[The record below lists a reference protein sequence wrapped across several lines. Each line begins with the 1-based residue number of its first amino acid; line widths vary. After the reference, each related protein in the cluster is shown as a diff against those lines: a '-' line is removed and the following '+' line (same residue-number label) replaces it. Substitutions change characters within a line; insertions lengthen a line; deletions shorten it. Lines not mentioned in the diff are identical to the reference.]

1 MRQTKLVQ
9 AKIRTLFNRI
19 IITVLYE
26 IDRCWYGISSIY
38 YWQDT
43 KGDDFL

>member
-19 IITVLYE
+19 IITLLYE
-26 IDRCWYGISSIY
+26 IDRLEFRISSIY
-38 YWQDT
+38 NRQDT
-43 KGDDFL
+43 KGDDF